1 MVHMRK
7 KITFKDIQVGDIIE
21 VTHTNPGGTVTTTVG
36 QADKIYQ
43 EEVTDSYGDTIAWSW
58 EDEPNIYLLVRKI
71 GSVPEP
77 EVGGVTFR
85 NDDSTITFSFVRVS
99 DGWRRVYSDGFGELM
114 VWTDITKAFRDYDY
128 TIV

>member
-85 NDDSTITFSFVRVS
+85 WVRRTYGV
-99 DGWRRVYSDGFGELM
+99 DGHHESVQGLRLHDRLTM
-114 VWTDITKAFRDYDY
+114 
-128 TIV
+128 

>member
-36 QADKIYQ
+36 QADKIYH
-43 EEVTDSYGDTIAWSW
+43 EEVTDSYGDTLAWSW
-58 EDEPNIYLLVRKI
+58 EDEPDIYLLRREI

-77 EVGGVTFR
+77 EVGGVMFR
-85 NDDSTITFSFVRVS
+85 KGGSTITDTFVRVS
-99 DGWRRVYSDGFGELM
+99 DGWRRAYAAGFGEPT
-114 VWTDITKAFRDYDY
+114 VWADITKAYKDYNY